1 MLLGNTVT
9 NPIGGRMSIREY
21 REAYKVNGEFEHPE
35 FFEAYQ
41 KALSSIW
48 RPQEVSFES
57 DIRDW
62 QNSSQDEREIIGGI
76 LRGFTQLECHVS
88 DYWANIPTWFPKHEV
103 AAVSRA
109 FSLSEIVHAEAYN
122 LLSDTLGLDEFEAF
136 LGDPIAQQKI
146 GYFLQNRGIKES
158 LAVFSGA
165 GEGVSLFSSFAVLL
179 SLNLTGRF
187 KGIAQII
194 SWSAL
199 DEQQHSDTG
208 IALFRE
214 LVSEDPLTLEEAQSI
229 GQGFDA
235 VIENEF
241 AFLDKIFEG
250 RALST
255 ISKDD
260 VREYILYRA
269 NDRLARLGVQKVYKY
284 SEESANRIKEWFH
297 PIMKGATSTDFFAQK
312 GDGANY
318 ISKPTQD
325 FMGVN
330 LRTLDLALV

>member
-1 MLLGNTVT
+1 MTS
-9 NPIGGRMSIREY
+9 SITAY
-21 REAYKVNGEFEHPE
+21 RQPYKINGEFEFPE
-35 FFEAYQ
+35 FFEAYH
-41 KALSSIW
+41 KAQSSQW

-62 QNSSQDEREIIGGI
+62 QSASSDEKEIVAGI

-88 DYWANIPTWFPKHEV
+88 DYWARIPEWFPKHEV
-103 AAVSRA
+103 AAVARA

-146 GYFLQNRGIKES
+146 GYFLENRTVKES

-208 IALFRE
+208 IKLFRE
-214 LVSEDPLTLEEAQSI
+214 LVKEDGLTPEEAMMIS
-229 GQGFDA
+229 QGFKA
-235 VIENEF
+235 VVRNEE
-241 AFLDKIFEG
+241 AFLNQIFNG
-250 RALST
+250 RTPGT
-255 ISKDD
+255 ITLNDAKQYL
-260 VREYILYRA
+260 RWRA
-269 NDRLARLGVQKVYKY
+269 NERIEALGISIPKFHVDN
-284 SEESANRIKEWFH
+284 EAANRIKDWFH
-297 PIMKGATSTDFFAQK
+297 PLMAGATSTDFFAQSK
-312 GDGANY
+312 DGRNY
-318 ISKPTQD
+318 TSKPLQD
-325 FMGVN
+325 FSGVN
-330 LRTLDLALV
+330 LKTLDLVLV

>member
-1 MLLGNTVT
+1 
-9 NPIGGRMSIREY
+9 MSIRDY
-21 REAYKVNGEFEHPE
+21 REAYKVDGAFEYPD
-35 FFEAYQ
+35 FFEAYH
-41 KALSSIW
+41 KAQSSQW
-48 RPQEVSFES
+48 RPQEVSLES

-62 QNSSQDEREIIGGI
+62 QSATTEEKEIIGGI

-88 DYWANIPTWFPKHEV
+88 DYWSGVPNWFPKHEI
-103 AAVSRA
+103 AAVARA
-109 FSLSEIVHAEAYN
+109 FALSEIVHAEAYN

-146 GYFLQNRGIKES
+146 GYFLENRGIKES

-214 LVSEDPLTLEEAQSI
+214 LIKEDPLTHEEAMMIS
-229 GQGFDA
+229 QGFKT
-235 VIENEF
+235 VLRNEE
-241 AFLDKIFEG
+241 AFLDQIFNG
-250 RALST
+250 RNLGT
-255 ISKDD
+255 ITLYDTKQY
-260 VREYILYRA
+260 VRWRA
-269 NDRLARLGVQKVYKY
+269 NERLTKLGLSIPLFQVDK
-284 SEESANRIKEWFH
+284 EAADRIKSWFH
-297 PIMKGATSTDFFAQK
+297 PLMAGATSTDFFAQSK
-312 GDGANY
+312 DGGNY
-318 ISKPTQD
+318 VSKPTQD
-325 FMGVN
+325 FTGVN
-330 LRTLDLALV
+330 LKTLDLILV

>member
-1 MLLGNTVT
+1 MTS
-9 NPIGGRMSIREY
+9 SIREY
-21 REAYKVNGEFEHPE
+21 RQPYKINGEFEFPQ
-35 FFEAYQ
+35 FFEAYH
-41 KALSSIW
+41 KAQSSQW
-48 RPQEVSFES
+48 RPQEVSLES

-62 QNSSQDEREIIGGI
+62 QNASQDEKEIIGGI
-76 LRGFTQLECHVS
+76 LRGFTQLETHVS
-88 DYWANIPTWFPKHEV
+88 DYWANIPNWFPKHEIV
-103 AAVSRA
+103 AVARA

-146 GYFLQNRGIKES
+146 GYFLESRGVKES

-214 LVSEDPLTLEEAQSI
+214 LVKEEPLDEFDVDAIFI
-229 GQGFDA
+229 GFNE
-235 VIENEF
+235 VIKNEF
-241 AFLDKIFEG
+241 AFIDKIFEG
-250 RALST
+250 RKLDT
-255 ISKDD
+255 ISKTDLK
-260 VREYILYRA
+260 EYITYRA
-269 NDRLARLGVQKVYKY
+269 NDRLKQLGIHMSY
-284 SEESANRIKEWFH
+284 SYDEVAANRIKNWFH
-297 PIMKGATSTDFFAQK
+297 PLMAGATSTDFFAQSK
-312 GDGANY
+312 SGDSY
-318 ISKPTQD
+318 IAKPIQD
-325 FMGVN
+325 FNGVN
-330 LRTLDLALV
+330 LRTLDLTLV

>member
-1 MLLGNTVT
+1 
-9 NPIGGRMSIREY
+9 MSLREY
-21 REAYKVNGEFEHPE
+21 RQPYKVNGKFEFPE
-35 FFEAYQ
+35 FFEAYH
-41 KALSSIW
+41 KAQSSQW
-48 RPQEVSFES
+48 RPQEVSLES

-62 QNSSQDEREIIGGI
+62 QNASPDEREIVAGI
-76 LRGFTQLECHVS
+76 LRGFTQLETHVS
-88 DYWANIPTWFPKHEV
+88 DYWANIPNWFPKHEI
-103 AAVSRA
+103 AAVARA

-136 LGDPIAQQKI
+136 LGDPVAQQKI
-146 GYFLQNRGIKES
+146 GYFLENRGIKES

-208 IALFRE
+208 IELFRQ
-214 LVSEDPLTLEEAQSI
+214 LISEDPLTPNEARMIS
-229 GQGFDA
+229 QGFRA
-235 VIENEF
+235 VLRNEE
-241 AFLDKIFEG
+241 AFLDQIFKNRTLE
-250 RALST
+250 T
-255 ISKDD
+255 IT
-260 VREYILYRA
+260 LYDAKQYLRWRA
-269 NDRLARLGVQKVYKY
+269 NERLTKLGASVPLFHVDNQAADRVK
-284 SEESANRIKEWFH
+284 SWFH
-297 PIMKGATSTDFFAQK
+297 PLMAGATSTDFFAQSK
-312 GDGANY
+312 DGGNY

-330 LRTLDLALV
+330 LKTLDLVLV

>member
-1 MLLGNTVT
+1 
-9 NPIGGRMSIREY
+9 MSLREY
-21 REAYKVNGEFEHPE
+21 RQPYKVNGKFEFPE
-35 FFEAYQ
+35 FFEAYH
-41 KALSSIW
+41 KAQSSQW

-62 QNSSQDEREIIGGI
+62 QNASQDEKEIIGGI

-88 DYWANIPTWFPKHEV
+88 DYWANIPNWFPKHEV
-103 AAVSRA
+103 AAVARA

-146 GYFLQNRGIKES
+146 GYFLDNRGIKES

-187 KGIAQII
+187 KGISQII

-208 IALFRE
+208 IALLRE
-214 LVSEDPLTLEEAQSI
+214 LIKEDPLTADEAANISYGFRTVIRNEE
-229 GQGFDA
+229 
-235 VIENEF
+235 
-241 AFLDKIFEG
+241 AFLDQTFKGRDLEG
-250 RALST
+250 IT
-255 ISKDD
+255 
-260 VREYILYRA
+260 LYDAKQYSRWRA
-269 NDRLARLGVQKVYKY
+269 NERIDEMGISLPYFHVDNKA
-284 SEESANRIKEWFH
+284 ANRVKEWFH
-297 PIMKGATSTDFFAQK
+297 PLMAGATSTDFFAQSK
-312 GDGANY
+312 SGDSYVA
-318 ISKPTQD
+318 KPSQD

-330 LRTLDLALV
+330 LKMLDLVLT

>member
-1 MLLGNTVT
+1 
-9 NPIGGRMSIREY
+9 MSIREY
-21 REAYKVNGEFEHPE
+21 RQPYKVNGEFEFPE
-35 FFEAYQ
+35 FFEAYH
-41 KALSSIW
+41 KAQSSQW

-62 QNSSQDEREIIGGI
+62 QNSSPEEREIIGGI

-88 DYWANIPTWFPKHEV
+88 DYWANIPNWFPKHEISAV
-103 AAVSRA
+103 ARA

-136 LGDPIAQQKI
+136 LGDPVAQQKI
-146 GYFLQNRGIKES
+146 GYFLENRGVKES

-208 IALFRE
+208 IQLFRQLIE
-214 LVSEDPLTLEEAQSI
+214 EDPLTSDEAVMISQGFKAVLRNEEA
-229 GQGFDA
+229 
-235 VIENEF
+235 
-241 AFLDKIFEG
+241 FLAQIFEG
-250 RALST
+250 RTLGT
-255 ISKDD
+255 IT
-260 VREYILYRA
+260 LYDAKQYLRWRA
-269 NDRLARLGVQKVYKY
+269 NERLTKLGISVPMFHVD
-284 SEESANRIKEWFH
+284 SEAADRIKSWFH
-297 PIMKGATSTDFFAQK
+297 PLMAGATSTDFFAQSK
-312 GDGANY
+312 DGSNY
-318 ISKPTQD
+318 VSKPTQD

-330 LRTLDLALV
+330 LKTLDLNLV

>member
-1 MLLGNTVT
+1 
-9 NPIGGRMSIREY
+9 MSIREY
-21 REAYKVNGEFEHPE
+21 REPYKINGEFEHPE

-103 AAVSRA
+103 AAVARA

-229 GQGFDA
+229 AQGFDA
-235 VIENEF
+235 VVENEF

-250 RALST
+250 RTLST
-255 ISKDD
+255 ISKGD

-284 SEESANRIKEWFH
+284 NEDSANRIKEWFH